1 MSFDVRR
8 IFFLGPVT
16 MHLDSQSVANDD
28 VTECDDDSIRG
39 SDAEVS
45 YMEDNEPAPPSE
57 VISLA

>member
-1 MSFDVRR
+1 
-8 IFFLGPVT
+8 

-45 YMEDNEPAPPSE
+45 YMEDDEPAPPSE